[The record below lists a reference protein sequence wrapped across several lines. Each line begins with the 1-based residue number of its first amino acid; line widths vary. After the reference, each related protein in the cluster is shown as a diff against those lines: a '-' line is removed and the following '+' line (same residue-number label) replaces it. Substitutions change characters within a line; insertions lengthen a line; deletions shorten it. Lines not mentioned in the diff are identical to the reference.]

1 MKNSKKL
8 LVAMTCLILIALV
21 LSGCAEEISCEPI
34 MVDVI
39 EAYDS
44 QEMEYGYVY
53 DWWNGEYKYMPTG
66 TKIVH
71 HDPVYRVRYKSV
83 YSDGRI
89 NEYWQT
95 VTEEEYREAVKLIE
109 EGSDEK

>member
-1 MKNSKKL
+1 MRKAITIISL
-8 LVAMTCLILIALV
+8 LLIAV
-21 LSGCAEEISCEPI
+21 MLSGCAEEISCEPV

-53 DWWNGEYKYMPTG
+53 DWWNGEWKYMPKG

-71 HDPVYRVRYKSV
+71 HDPVYRVRYRSV
-83 YSDGRI
+83 FSNGCI

-95 VTEEEYREAVKLIE
+95 VTEEEYQEAVE
-109 EGSDEK
+109 QMRRADDEK

>member
-1 MKNSKKL
+1 MRKAIMIISL
-8 LVAMTCLILIALV
+8 LLIAV
-21 LSGCAEEISCEPI
+21 MLSGCAEEISREPI

-39 EAYDS
+39 EAYDL

-53 DWWNGEYKYMPTG
+53 DWVHGEYRYMPKGMKT
-66 TKIVH
+66 VH

-89 NEYWQT
+89 SEYWQT
-95 VTEEEYREAVKLIE
+95 VNYEKYLEAVEQMRRADNESSI
-109 EGSDEK
+109 D